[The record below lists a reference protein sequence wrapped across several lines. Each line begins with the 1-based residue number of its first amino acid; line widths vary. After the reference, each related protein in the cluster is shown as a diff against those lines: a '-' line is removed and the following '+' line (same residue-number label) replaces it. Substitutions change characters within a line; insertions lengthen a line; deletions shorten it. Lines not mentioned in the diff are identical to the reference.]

1 MPTPN
6 PEPSPAVSRAPG
18 RPSRWPWVAAVAW
31 LVALGLL
38 LAAFALVGEE
48 AWPVVLLLYLPRL
61 PWILP
66 GLLLLPLALRRGRR
80 TLLAPLA
87 AGALVWLFPVM
98 GFVLPR
104 LPARPAGPVIR
115 VLSYNTG
122 HAVDG
127 VERLRDLVRETRA
140 DLVLFQWTSHEAE
153 AALRGPDF
161 VDWSVRRAGQFT
173 VASRYP
179 VLSIEG
185 VGFPAPPDAS
195 LPCAHAVVESPLGTL
210 DVFAMRP
217 KSARL
222 ELAALR
228 KMGLRRRV
236 AEFVGD
242 LETGKLAASAAL
254 REAQTRSVAAAAAGA
269 RHLVLIAGDSNLPDG
284 SRLLR
289 TTLGSYRDAF
299 VEAGWGFGYS
309 YPARLPWMR
318 LDRVLLG
325 PGLEALAFEV
335 QGRRASGHRAIL
347 AEVARAPTR

>member
-1 MPTPN
+1 MPTPS
-6 PEPSPAVSRAPG
+6 PEPSPVAPQARAQ
-18 RPSRWPWVAAVAW
+18 PSRWPWVAAAAW
-31 LVALGLL
+31 LAVLGLL
-38 LAAFALVGEE
+38 LVAFAFVGEQ

-80 TLLAPLA
+80 ALLVPLA
-87 AGALVWLFPVM
+87 TGALVWLFPVM

-104 LPARPAGPVIR
+104 LPARAAEPAIR

-127 VERLRDLVRETRA
+127 VESLRALVRETRA

-153 AALRGPDF
+153 AALRGPGF
-161 VDWSVRRAGQFT
+161 EGWTVLRSGQFT

-185 VGFPAPPDAS
+185 VGFPAPPDGA

-210 DVFAMRP
+210 DVYAMRP
-217 KSARL
+217 KSARV
-222 ELAALR
+222 ELAAGR
-228 KMGLRRRV
+228 KMGLRHRAV
-236 AEFVGD
+236 EFVED
-242 LETGKLAASAAL
+242 LESGKLAASAAL
-254 REAQTRSVAAAAAGA
+254 RETQTRSIAAEAARA

-289 TTLGSYRDAF
+289 SALGGYRDAF
-299 VEAGWGFGYS
+299 ADAGWGFGYS

-325 PGLEALAFEV
+325 PGLRALSFEV
-335 QGRRASGHRAIL
+335 QGRRVSGHRAVL
-347 AEVARAPTR
+347 AEIARAPAR